1 MQGDTV
7 TYDYRAMTDKLAKRW
22 HLGATQTAP
31 RTFCGVD
38 LYNRTDKDGF
48 EAVADLTRID
58 CGACRR
64 MARYRVDVL
73 GEAEKVP
80 AVRKPRG
87 NAEPAKPAAKTGT
100 RTRKT
105 APAKPAATAGSA
117 HEGDGGRQAPAEPA
131 ARKTRKSR
139 ATRSAELSEA
149 ARAKRELTVLDGPDA
164 ADNLL
169 GAVEGEFGPVDGAA
183 K

>member
-1 MQGDTV
+1 MQGDTT
-7 TYDYRAMTDKLAKRW
+7 TYDYRAITDRLAKRI
-22 HLGATQTAP
+22 HLGAVQTGT

-38 LYNRTDKDGF
+38 LYNRSDKDGF

-58 CGACRR
+58 CGACTR

-87 NAEPAKPAAKTGT
+87 KAEPAKPAAKTGT
-100 RTRKT
+100 RAR
-105 APAKPAATAGSA
+105 KPAAVKPAAAGSA

-131 ARKTRKSR
+131 ARKRRPSR

-164 ADNLL
+164 AGNLL
-169 GAVEGEFGPVDGAA
+169 EAVEGEFGALGDAA